1 MVRNSAYFQAFIFE
15 LYNLLHQLVNG
26 AYKGRILG
34 QWAAIHRVCENESLF
49 LLTGTRRCETFRIII
64 NTGQT
69 LEFVERRSL
78 NGRNHNR
85 DIHHTK
91 NGHNSS
97 QRAVV

>member
-1 MVRNSAYFQAFIFE
+1 MELTREEYLVSGPPFTEWCILPYAAFNADF
-15 LYNLLHQLVNG
+15 
-26 AYKGRILG
+26 KS
-34 QWAAIHRVCENESLF
+34 CENESLF